1 MAKKKKEVDKG
12 LTKDNMDALQKF
24 CDKQGIKVKAGKKFD
39 LFKFLL
45 EVSQKVMG
53 LVPTAMSIER
63 TVGGLVEKE
72 GKDSENFG
80 GSPCGGSV
88 VTLDLDEDPYTGIKL
103 SEDDGD
109 DDDDDD
115 EMMMTMIPMRMMTM
129 MMMTMIPIR
138 MMTMVTR
145 TVMMIPIGMTNL
157 IPMIPMTMMT
167 MMTMT
172 MIPIRMM
179 TMMTMT
185 MMNPNPRRARRAR
198 RKSPKPRRVNQLQP
212 RRTLNGKNAARN
224 LKPNF
229 PSMPKSPSVC

>member
-115 EMMMTMIPMRMMTM
+115 DDDDSDSDDNDTDDDDDDDSDSDDDDDDDSDSDDDDDDDDDDSDSDDDDDDDDDDSDSDDDDGDTDSDDDSDW
-129 MMMTMIPIR
+129 
-138 MMTMVTR
+138 
-145 TVMMIPIGMTNL
+145 G
-157 IPMIPMTMMT
+157 
-167 MMTMT
+167 
-172 MIPIRMM
+172 
-179 TMMTMT
+179 
-185 MMNPNPRRARRAR
+185 
-198 RKSPKPRRVNQLQP
+198 
-212 RRTLNGKNAARN
+212 
-224 LKPNF
+224 
-229 PSMPKSPSVC
+229 